1 MVGGAHRRDRVK
13 TETDDAF
20 VVAALSLKP
29 GGAQAKRAGDE
40 FERRAADSW

>member
-1 MVGGAHRRDRVK
+1 MILL
-13 TETDDAF
+13 TDQLLLLTYQAREL
-20 VVAALSLKP
+20 LSLKP